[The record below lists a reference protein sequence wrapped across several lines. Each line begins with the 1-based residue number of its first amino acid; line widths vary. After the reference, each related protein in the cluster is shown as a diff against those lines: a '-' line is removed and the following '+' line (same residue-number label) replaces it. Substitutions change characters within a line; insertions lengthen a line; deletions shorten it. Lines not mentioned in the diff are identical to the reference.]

1 MPWAS
6 KKSIARIHPI
16 TVNAGGD
23 HVDESKEFVKFLY
36 TPENYRELLTK
47 CLDVIPAYEVGGL
60 DEYLGGLKW
69 LDGYKDMTFTTP
81 PDVMGDFIF
90 NNQEFGQIVIN
101 HVTEVL
107 TANRPV
113 EDAMGDAQKEL
124 EDLAGRLEG

>member
-1 MPWAS
+1 
-6 KKSIARIHPI
+6 
-16 TVNAGGD
+16 
-23 HVDESKEFVKFLY
+23 
-36 TPENYRELLTK
+36 
-47 CLDVIPAYEVGGL
+47 VIPSYDVGGL
-60 DEYLGGLKW
+60 ESYFADIKW
-69 LDGYKDMTFTTP
+69 LDGYADMKFTTP
-81 PDVMGDFIF
+81 PDIMGDFIF